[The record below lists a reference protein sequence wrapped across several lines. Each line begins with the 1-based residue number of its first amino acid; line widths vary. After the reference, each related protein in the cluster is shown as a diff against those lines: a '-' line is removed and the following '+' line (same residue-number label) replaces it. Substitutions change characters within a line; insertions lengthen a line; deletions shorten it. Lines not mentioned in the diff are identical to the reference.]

1 MQPVRI
7 ALIGCG
13 YIAQKHVRSL
23 LEIREDAELVAL
35 CDIDK
40 HQLERFAEDV
50 CKSHYPNL
58 RLYSSLED
66 CLSSDDIDLIA
77 ITTSSHTHAALSIAA
92 LQAGKHVLVEKPLA
106 LSIQDARTAAAE
118 AKNRGLILAVSL
130 QTRYLSQMQ
139 AIKKAVDEGRFGR
152 LINGVVSMRWNRNM
166 DYYKASPWRDSWVS
180 GGGLFMNQCIHY
192 IDLLQWLMGPV
203 VSVYGEADTFS
214 QPLHVENMGIA
225 VLKFANGATGF
236 VEASSCVYPQSLL
249 TSLSLFGE
257 KGSVSL
263 EGVRLNEL
271 KHWIFEKEQME
282 DEGVLARTDE
292 ISHTPLYKD
301 VIEAI
306 RTGTSPLVSVETS
319 LDSLEVILAIYKSI
333 MEGVS
338 VELPLDHFDMRNMA
352 LKSKGGESH

>member
-23 LEIREDAELVAL
+23 LEIREEAELVAL
-35 CDIDK
+35 CDTDK
-40 HQLERFAEDV
+40 QQLERFDRDV
-50 CKSHYPNL
+50 CKPHYPNL
-58 RLYSSLED
+58 RLYTTIED
-66 CLSSDDIDLIA
+66 CLSRDHVDLIA
-77 ITTSSHTHAALSIAA
+77 ITTSSHTHALLTIAA

-118 AKNRGLILAVSL
+118 AKQRGLILAVSL

-139 AIKKAVDEGRFGR
+139 AIKKAVDEGRFGS
-152 LINGVVSMRWNRNM
+152 LIHGVVSMRWNRDM
-166 DYYKASPWRDSWVS
+166 DYYNASPWRDSWTK

-203 VSVYGEADTFS
+203 VSVYGEAGTYA
-214 QPLHVENMGIA
+214 QPLHVENMGVA
-225 VLKFANGATGF
+225 VLKFANGATGLI
-236 VEASSCVYPQSLL
+236 EASSVVYSQSLL
-249 TSLSLFGE
+249 TSLSLFGD

-263 EGVRLNEL
+263 EGGRLNEL
-271 KHWIFEKEQME
+271 KNWKFADDQL
-282 DEGVLARTDE
+282 EGGSVLIRTDE

-301 VIEAI
+301 LIHAI

-319 LDSLEVILAIYKSI
+319 LDSLEVVLAIYKSI
-333 MEGVS
+333 SEGES
-338 VELPLDHFDMRNMA
+338 VQMPIGHFDMKNMV
-352 LKSKGGESH
+352 LKNKGG

>member
-23 LEIREDAELVAL
+23 LEIREEAELVAL

-40 HQLERFAEDV
+40 QQLDRFAEDV

-58 RLYSSLED
+58 RLYTTVEE
-66 CLSSDDIDLIA
+66 CLSRDDVDLIT

-118 AKNRGLILAVSL
+118 AKQRGLILAVSL
-130 QTRYLSQMQ
+130 QTRYLSQIQ
-139 AIKKAVDEGRFGR
+139 AIKKAVEEGHFGS
-152 LINGVVSMRWNRNM
+152 LIHGVVSMRWKRNM
-166 DYYKASPWRDSWVS
+166 DYYNASPWRDSWAK

-203 VSVYGEADTFS
+203 VSVYGEAETYA
-214 QPLHVENMGIA
+214 QPLHVENMGVA
-225 VLKFANGATGF
+225 VLKFANGATGLI
-236 VEASSCVYPQSLL
+236 EASSVVYPQSLL
-249 TSLSLFGE
+249 TSLSLFGD

-263 EGVRLNEL
+263 EGGRLNEL
-271 KHWIFEKEQME
+271 KNWKFDDDQL
-282 DEGVLARTDE
+282 EGESVYMRTDE

-301 VIEAI
+301 LINAI

-319 LDSLEVILAIYKSI
+319 LDSLEVVLAIYKSI
-333 MEGVS
+333 SEGES
-338 VELPLDHFDMRNMA
+338 VQLPIDHFDMQNMV
-352 LKSKGGESH
+352 LKNKGG

>member
-23 LEIREDAELVAL
+23 LEIGEEVELVAL

-40 HQLERFAEDV
+40 QQLERFAKDV
-50 CKSHYPNL
+50 CKPHYPNI
-58 RLYSSLED
+58 RLHTTIEE
-66 CLSSDDIDLIA
+66 CLSRDDIDLIA
-77 ITTSSHTHAALSIAA
+77 ITTSSHTHAAISIAA

-106 LSIQDARTAAAE
+106 LSIQDARLAEAE
-118 AKNRGLILAVSL
+118 AKQRGLILAVSL

-139 AIKKAVDEGRFGR
+139 AIKKATDEGRFGR
-152 LINGVVSMRWNRNM
+152 LIHGVVSMRWNRNM
-166 DYYKASPWRDSWVS
+166 DYYHASPWRESWAK

-203 VSVYGEADTFS
+203 VSVYGEADTFA
-214 QPLHVENMGIA
+214 QPLHVENMGVA
-225 VLKFANGATGF
+225 VLKFANGATGN
-236 VEASSCVYPQSLL
+236 VEASACVYPKSLL

-257 KGSVSL
+257 RGSVSL

-271 KHWIFEKEQME
+271 KQWNFENDQIE
-282 DEGVLARTDE
+282 DESVLERTDE

-301 VIEAI
+301 MIQAI
-306 RTGTSPLVSVETS
+306 TTGTSPLVSVETS
-319 LDSLEVILAIYKSI
+319 IDSLEVILAIYKSI
-333 MEGVS
+333 KEGVP
-338 VELPLDHFDMRNMA
+338 VHLPLDHFDMKNMT
-352 LKSKGGESH
+352 LISKGGDPH

>member
-13 YIAQKHVRSL
+13 YIAQKHVHSL
-23 LEIREDAELVAL
+23 LEIREEAELVAL

-40 HQLERFAEDV
+40 QQLELFDRDV
-50 CKSHYPNL
+50 CKPHYPNL
-58 RLYSSLED
+58 RLYTTIND
-66 CLSSDDIDLIA
+66 CLSGDHVDLIV
-77 ITTSSHTHAALSIAA
+77 ITTSSHTHALLTIAA

-118 AKNRGLILAVSL
+118 AKQRGLILAVSL
-130 QTRYLSQMQ
+130 QTRYLSQIQ
-139 AIKKAVDEGRFGR
+139 AIKKAVNEGRFGR
-152 LINGVVSMRWNRNM
+152 LNHGVVSMRWKRNM
-166 DYYKASPWRDSWVS
+166 DYYNASPWRDSWNK

-203 VSVYGEADTFS
+203 VSVYGEADTFA
-214 QPLHVENMGIA
+214 QPVHVENMGVA
-225 VLKFANGATGF
+225 VLKFASGATGL
-236 VEASSCVYPQSLL
+236 VEASACVYPQSML

-257 KGSVSL
+257 RGSVSL

-271 KHWIFEKEQME
+271 KHWKFENDQTDNES
-282 DEGVLARTDE
+282 VFIRTDE

-301 VIEAI
+301 LIKAI

-333 MEGVS
+333 TEGAAVQ
-338 VELPLDHFDMRNMA
+338 LPLEHFDMKNMT
-352 LKSKGGESH
+352 LKNKGGEMR

>member
-23 LEIREDAELVAL
+23 LEIREEAELVAL

-40 HQLERFAEDV
+40 QQLERFDRDV
-50 CKSHYPNL
+50 CKPHYPNL
-58 RLYSSLED
+58 RLYTTIED
-66 CLSSDDIDLIA
+66 CLSGDNIDLIA
-77 ITTSSHTHAALSIAA
+77 ITTSSHTHARLAITA

-106 LSIQDARTAAAE
+106 LSIQDARTAVAE
-118 AKNRGLILAVSL
+118 AKQRGLILAVSL

-139 AIKKAVDEGRFGR
+139 AMKKVVDEGRFGS
-152 LINGVVSMRWNRNM
+152 LIHGAVSIRWNRNM
-166 DYYKASPWRDSWVS
+166 DYYYASPWRDSWAK

-203 VSVYGEADTFS
+203 VSVYGEADTFA
-214 QPLHVENMGIA
+214 QPLHVENMGVA
-225 VLKFANGATGF
+225 VLKFANGATGL
-236 VEASSCVYPQSLL
+236 VEASSCIYPKSLL

-257 KGSVSL
+257 RGSLSL

-271 KHWIFEKEQME
+271 KNWKFEDDQPE
-282 DEGVLARTDE
+282 DERLFMRTDE

-301 VIEAI
+301 LINAI
-306 RTGTSPLVSVETS
+306 RTGASPLVSVETS
-319 LDSLEVILAIYKSI
+319 LESLEVVLAIYKSI
-333 MEGVS
+333 SAGKS
-338 VELPLDHFDMRNMA
+338 VQLPIDHFEMKNMA
-352 LKSKGGESH
+352 LKNKGGERH